1 MSKILVIEDSPA
13 QRTVIAKFLGNNK
26 FNVTVA
32 NNGADALEQISSNR
46 PDLVL
51 LDIVLPQY
59 NGYEVCR
66 RIKLNPETK
75 DVLVVL
81 CSSKI
86 TKADLYWGMKQG
98 ANAYIT
104 KPFQPRELLM
114 TIRDLLQTDKANE
127 LGV

>member
-114 TIRDLLQTDKANE
+114 TIRDLLQTDKVNS
-127 LGV
+127 

>member
-1 MSKILVIEDSPA
+1 
-13 QRTVIAKFLGNNK
+13 
-26 FNVTVA
+26 
-32 NNGADALEQISSNR
+32 GADALEQISSNR

-86 TKADLYWGMKQG
+86 NKADLYWGMKQG
-98 ANAYIT
+98 ADAYIT

>member
-86 TKADLYWGMKQG
+86 NKADLYWGMKQG
-98 ANAYIT
+98 ADAYIT